1 MSRQASINPE
11 ADALPVKHFDESIG
25 LDDPK
30 PFPSW
35 EPSPRQIAEWAAQI
49 RAEREA
55 ERIDEP

>member
-1 MSRQASINPE
+1 MSKANTETATKPMP
-11 ADALPVKHFDESIG
+11 LKNFDESIG
-25 LDDPK
+25 LDDPR

-49 RAEREA
+49 REEREA